1 MTNEMELVAM
11 GVISDKGCVLEND
24 FSGMFQDAAGQPV
37 GLYLHRSE
45 HEAQALG
52 AQKVCTVLEHV
63 PTSHSGSASVA
74 YPMQENRTMKD
85 STLDKAMLDA
95 LAFLRAARA
104 LRSARKRGE
113 GVRVASGAAQRA
125 SMDLTRRLADLR
137 QGR

>member
-11 GVISDKGCVLEND
+11 GVISDKGCVL
-24 FSGMFQDAAGQPV
+24 
-37 GLYLHRSE
+37 
-45 HEAQALG
+45 
-52 AQKVCTVLEHV
+52 
-63 PTSHSGSASVA
+63 
-74 YPMQENRTMKD
+74 ENRTMKD